1 MNPSD
6 ALHVAVMLNN
16 SIRRI
21 LSEDRDF
28 DKVKEVERVWLS

>member
-1 MNPSD
+1 
-6 ALHVAVMLNN
+6 VAVMLNN

-28 DKVKEVERVWLS
+28 DRVKEVERVWLS